1 MADRLDAAG
10 FPDEVDELVRSAPE
24 FRPVVDRHGVPAFW
38 RRPEGIATLVRIILE
53 QQVSLA
59 AAATLYRRIR
69 AELGGISAARLVA
82 AGPERLHALGM
93 TRQKARY
100 CHTLGQAV
108 QSGQLSFAALRRSS
122 DEEAISAL
130 IALPG
135 IGPWTAGA
143 YVMAAMR
150 RRDVWPPGDLALER
164 AITRLLP
171 HADSAELAR
180 TGERWRPRRAV
191 AARLLWHYYRAE
203 VVTSAGTTS

>member
-1 MADRLDAAG
+1 MADRLDEAG
-10 FPDEVDELVRSAPE
+10 FAREVSRLARCAPE
-24 FRPVVDRHGVPAFW
+24 FRTVVRRHGVPAFW
-38 RRPEGIATLVRIILE
+38 RRSEGIETLVRIILE
-53 QQVSLA
+53 QQVSLS

-69 AELGGISAARLVA
+69 RELGGITAGRLVA
-82 AGPERLHALGM
+82 AGPERLHDLGM

-100 CHTLGQAV
+100 CHALGEAV
-108 QSGQLSFAALRRSS
+108 KSGQLSFPALRRSS
-122 DEEAISAL
+122 DEEAIARL
-130 IALPG
+130 TALPG

-164 AITRLLP
+164 AIARLLP
-171 HADSAELAR
+171 EADPAELAR

-203 VVTSAGTTS
+203 VVPSGRTVP

>member
-1 MADRLDAAG
+1 MTERIDTSE
-10 FPDEVDELVRSAPE
+10 FPREVRALARAAPE
-24 FRPVVDRHGVPAFW
+24 FRPVIRRHGIPAFW
-38 RRPEGIATLVRIILE
+38 RRPEGIETLVRIILE

-69 AELGGISAARLVA
+69 AELGGISARRLLA
-82 AGPERLHALGM
+82 AGPERLHRLGM

-100 CHTLGQAV
+100 CHALGEAV
-108 QSGQLSFAALRRSS
+108 QSRRLSFAALARAG
-122 DEEAISAL
+122 DEEAIAML
-130 IALPG
+130 TALPG

-164 AITRLLP
+164 AIERLLP
-171 HADSAELAR
+171 ELDTAELAR
-180 TGERWRPRRAV
+180 SGARWRPRRAV

-203 VVTSAGTTS
+203 IVA

>member
-1 MADRLDAAG
+1 MDQRIDTAE
-10 FPDEVDELVRSAPE
+10 FPREVRALARAAPE
-24 FRPVVDRHGVPAFW
+24 FRPVVRRHGIPAFW
-38 RRPEGIATLVRIILE
+38 RRPEGIETLVRIILE

-69 AELGGISAARLVA
+69 GELGGISAQRLVQ
-82 AGPERLHALGM
+82 AGPERLHRLGM

-100 CHTLGQAV
+100 CHALGEAV
-108 QSGQLSFAALRRSS
+108 QSRRLSFAALARAGN
-122 DEEAISAL
+122 EEAIATL
-130 IALPG
+130 TALPG

-164 AITRLLP
+164 AIERLLP
-171 HADSAELAR
+171 DADTAELASG
-180 TGERWRPRRAV
+180 GERWRPRRAV

-203 VVTSAGTTS
+203 IVGPG

>member
-1 MADRLDAAG
+1 MDQRIDTDE
-10 FPDEVDELVRSAPE
+10 FPREVRSLARAAPE
-24 FRPVVDRHGVPAFW
+24 FRPVVRRHGIPAFW
-38 RRPEGIATLVRIILE
+38 RRPEGIETLVRIILE

-69 AELGGISAARLVA
+69 GELGGISARRLVEAGPARLH
-82 AGPERLHALGM
+82 RLGM

-100 CHTLGQAV
+100 CHALGEAV
-108 QSGQLSFAALRRSS
+108 QSRRLSFVPGAGQGSEGQPAALH
-122 DEEAISAL
+122 
-130 IALPG
+130 G

-164 AITRLLP
+164 AIERLLP
-171 HADSAELAR
+171 DADTRELAAS
-180 TGERWRPRRAV
+180 GERWRPRRAV

-203 VVTSAGTTS
+203 VVA